1 MSAAP
6 QAPEPLLAEERR
18 AAPICVAR
26 QPIFDR
32 NLAVFGYELLF
43 RRLGD
48 DEANVRDAEEATSRT
63 LLGSLIEI
71 GLESLVGDTLALI
84 NVSDEFVLC
93 GHAELAPKE
102 RVALELLES
111 ADPTPEL
118 VTRLRELTVAG
129 YTLALD
135 DFVYDPAREPL
146 LEVAHIVKLDVQSIP
161 AEKLRTSVE
170 ALSPV
175 GVALVAEKI
184 EDYATYEHCR
194 ALGFDYFQ
202 GRFLCHP
209 RTLSAAP
216 IPADRLNQL
225 RLASL
230 LRDPEVALDQLERVI
245 ARDLGLSYRLL
256 RYINSAHFALRRR
269 IESIREAVMLLGLR
283 TVKTFATVLALAHID
298 NTPSELLVTALV
310 RARMCELVAGARGDN
325 ADAAFTVGLFSL
337 VDAIVDRPLHQILES
352 LPLSPEIGE
361 ALLTGGGRHGR
372 TLAAVIEHERGRF
385 AESER
390 LAPDVELG
398 GAYLEAVAWAAQT
411 QQTLVGIA

>member
-6 QAPEPLLAEERR
+6 QAPEPLLADERR

-32 NLAVFGYELLF
+32 DLAVFGYELLF
-43 RRLGD
+43 RRLGAE
-48 DEANVRDAEEATSRT
+48 EADVRDSEEATSRT

-84 NVSDEFVLC
+84 NVSDEFVLA

-111 ADPTPEL
+111 ANPTPEL
-118 VTRLRELTVAG
+118 VSRLRELTVAG

-146 LEVAHIVKLDVQSIP
+146 LELAHIVKLDVQATPVERLRRSI
-161 AEKLRTSVE
+161 E

-184 EDYATYEHCR
+184 EDYATYEQCR

-225 RLASL
+225 QLAAL
-230 LRDPEVALDQLERVI
+230 LRDPEVELAQLERVI

-269 IESIREAVMLLGLR
+269 IESIREAVVLLGLR

-298 NTPSELLVTALV
+298 DTPSELLVTALV
-310 RARMCELVAGARGDN
+310 RARMCELIAEARRDN
-325 ADAAFTVGLFSL
+325 PDVAFTVGLFSL
-337 VDAIVDRPLHQILES
+337 VDAIVDRPLEQILDS

-361 ALLTGGGRHGR
+361 ALLTGGGRYGR
-372 TLAAVIEHERGRF
+372 TLAAVIAHERGRF
-385 AESER
+385 ADSAR
-390 LAPDVELG
+390 LAPNIELG
-398 GAYLEAVAWAAQT
+398 GAYLRAVAWATEA
-411 QQTLVGIA
+411 QQTLVDAA